1 MVHSIQLLHFVPKAI
16 RGLTSQVRKHNNELK
31 ADKSYT
37 ESALLLG
44 LVFIITA
51 SITASSAYFQM
62 SSDCSKQQLY
72 VKLLETEKKLD
83 QLLKNESIKPIQV
96 ELLHQYNDIKD
107 ATQVVIGHLA
117 NIEGTSVSEIHKRM
131 NLFD

>member
-1 MVHSIQLLHFVPKAI
+1 
-16 RGLTSQVRKHNNELK
+16 
-31 ADKSYT
+31 
-37 ESALLLG
+37 
-44 LVFIITA
+44 
-51 SITASSAYFQM
+51 M

-131 NLFD
+131 NLFDWNKTKINNGTFYLKTNTTLYNLNSSNIFFVSMN